1 MTAPAEPWGQVL
13 TALWEVLESRP
24 SLTSLVKPGNRIR
37 FDNRIRK
44 STLQAADVPCVAVVA
59 DAVDPHIFRTSN
71 GSSFKRTFRFEIR
84 TGEVD
89 ITAQAFPVEWEIMK
103 AVAAIW
109 NVTPPEKPLDL
120 DFIRSIKAVQ
130 GQAPTADPD
139 GKSNGW
145 YTVIGVEVEVWF
157 DTASLQS

>member
-1 MTAPAEPWGQVL
+1 MTVPAEPWGQVL
-13 TALWEVLESRP
+13 TALWNVLESR
-24 SLTSLVKPGNRIR
+24 SGFTSLVKPGNRIR

-44 STLQAADVPCVAVVA
+44 STLQAADVPLVAVVA
-59 DAVDPHIFRTSN
+59 DAVDPHMFRTSN
-71 GSSFKRTFRFEIR
+71 GSSFKRQFRFEIY

-89 ITAQAFPVEWEIMK
+89 ITAQAFPVEWQIML
-103 AVAAIW
+103 AVASIG
-109 NVTPPEKPLDL
+109 NRLDGL
-120 DFIRSIKAVQ
+120 DFVRSVRPVQ
-130 GQAPTADPD
+130 GQAPGADPE